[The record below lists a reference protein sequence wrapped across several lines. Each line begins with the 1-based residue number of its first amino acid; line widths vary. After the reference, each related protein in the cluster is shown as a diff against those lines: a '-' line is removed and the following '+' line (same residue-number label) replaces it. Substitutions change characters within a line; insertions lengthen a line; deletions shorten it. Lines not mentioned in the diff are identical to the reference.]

1 MRIGVSGANG
11 FVGRALVQALCDAGH
26 EVVALVRRHATDIDA
41 RVTEC
46 VVADDNFSSIALG
59 QPPLPPCAAFVHLAA
74 RVHMLHDDA
83 TDPLASYRAANVDG
97 ALNALEAARR
107 AGVRRF
113 VFVSSVKALGEHED
127 GRPLRED
134 DVPRPGDPY
143 GISKHEAEVAL
154 RAACAGCGIELT
166 IVRPP
171 LVYGPGVRANF
182 LGLMRAVA
190 RGLPLPLGA
199 AHARRS
205 MVYIGNLVDAL
216 RFLATREDATDG
228 VFHVTDGND
237 QSVSD
242 LVAGIAAALGR
253 SPRLVPVPIA
263 WLRAA
268 GALTGRRAA
277 VDRLTSPLRIE
288 CVRLRALGWTPPFAV
303 SEGLARTVAD
313 FTKGAGA

>member
-26 EVVALVRRHATDIDA
+26 DVVALVRRHTGDIDA
-41 RVTEC
+41 RATEH
-46 VVADDNFSSIALG
+46 VIADDDFSSVAAG
-59 QPPLPPCAAFVHLAA
+59 RPGLPHCSVFVHLAA
-74 RVHMLHDDA
+74 RVHVMHDDA
-83 TDPLASYRAANVDG
+83 VDPLAAFRAANVRG

-113 VFVSSVKALGEHED
+113 VFVSSVKALGECEN

-134 DVPRPGDPY
+134 DVPCPGDPY

-154 RAACAGCGIELT
+154 RDACAASGTELT

-190 RGLPLPLGA
+190 RGVPLPLGA
-199 AHARRS
+199 ARAQRS

-216 RFLATREDATDG
+216 RFLTTREETTEG
-228 VFHVTDGND
+228 VFHVTDGDD
-237 QSVSD
+237 QSVAD
-242 LVAGIAAALGR
+242 LIAAIAAALGR
-253 SPRLVPVPIA
+253 SPRLVPVPVA

-288 CVRLRALGWTPPFAV
+288 CTHLRVLGWTPPFTV
-303 SEGLARTVAD
+303 DQGLARTVAGLA
-313 FTKGAGA
+313 KGVEA

>member
-26 EVVALVRRHATDIDA
+26 DVIALVRRHAGDTDA
-41 RVTEC
+41 RATEC
-46 VVADDNFSSIALG
+46 VIADDDFASVAAG
-59 QPPLPPCAAFVHLAA
+59 QPALPPCGVFVHLAA
-74 RVHMLHDDA
+74 RVHVMRDDA
-83 TDPLASYRAANVDG
+83 TDPLASYRAANVQG

-113 VFVSSVKALGEHED
+113 VFVSSVKALGEHEN

-143 GISKHEAEVAL
+143 GISKQEAEVAL
-154 RAACAGCGIELT
+154 RDACAACGIELT
-166 IVRPP
+166 VVRPP

-190 RGLPLPLGA
+190 RGVPLPLGA
-199 AHARRS
+199 AHAQRS

-216 RFLATREDATDG
+216 RFLATRDHATDG

-237 QSVSD
+237 RSVAEF
-242 LVAGIAAALGR
+242 VAGIAAALGR
-253 SPRLVPVPIA
+253 SPRLVPVPVA

-288 CVRLRALGWTPPFAV
+288 CAHLRELGWAPPFTV
-303 SEGLARTVAD
+303 DQGLAQTVAGLA
-313 FTKGAGA
+313 KGGGA